1 MHGKQFHTNHC
12 ILSTQASSWRLCY
25 CVFQKHVNSKV
36 EKANCR
42 FAIFSGPLRKQNFTL
57 TGSKGHGLWFV
68 IGEFRSVSCV
78 SLFQGSLLVIMMVIM
93 IEGSKKRIY
102 EGCFW
107 TLEFACFWK
116 AQWEECGKGI
126 SQNYVIDE
134 GDLLS
139 FWEGPLPT
147 PWLISSQGLDLPP
160 DNIKQE
166 KFRWLTFWSFPLIFW
181 TRGAIIAIIT
191 WRIFI

>member
-1 MHGKQFHTNHC
+1 MRSRHGKQFHTNHY
-12 ILSTQASSWRLCY
+12 ILFCQASSWCLRNSAL
-25 CVFQKHVNSKV
+25 QKHVNSKV
-36 EKANCR
+36 EKASCR
-42 FAIFSGPLRKQNFTL
+42 FAFFAAVNHLSGPLRKQNFTL
-57 TGSKGHGLWFV
+57 TGSKGYGLWFV
-68 IGEFRSVSCV
+68 IGEFRSVLCV

-93 IEGSKKRIY
+93 IDGSKKRIY

-126 SQNYVIDE
+126 SQNYVIYE

-147 PWLISSQGLDLPP
+147 PWLISRSGSPP
-160 DNIKQE
+160 
-166 KFRWLTFWSFPLIFW
+166 W
-181 TRGAIIAIIT
+181 
-191 WRIFI
+191 